1 MSGNVDLFNISLNNF
16 RMCSVKMKT
25 VPYSKLQNPSHKS
38 NLCYVCSQEITGTLS
53 TYKFVSKTMSVNTVP
68 SINYYSLDVIQDE
81 ARRLVQKGMVSR
93 QQPIYSLCQYIPAR
107 EWVCVEC
114 ELEKCDFLLR
124 DRIGDLIGR
133 EEWDND

>member
-1 MSGNVDLFNISLNNF
+1 MSI
-16 RMCSVKMKT
+16 
-25 VPYSKLQNPSHKS
+25 
-38 NLCYVCSQEITGTLS
+38 
-53 TYKFVSKTMSVNTVP
+53 NTVP
-68 SINYYSLDVIQDE
+68 SINYYSLDIIQDE

-93 QQPIYSLCQYIPAR
+93 QQPIYTLCQYIPAR

-133 EEWDND
+133 EKWEND

>member
-1 MSGNVDLFNISLNNF
+1 MPTIQYSLN
-16 RMCSVKMKT
+16 
-25 VPYSKLQNPSHKS
+25 
-38 NLCYVCSQEITGTLS
+38 
-53 TYKFVSKTMSVNTVP
+53 
-68 SINYYSLDVIQDE
+68 VIQDE
-81 ARRLVQKGMVSR
+81 ARHLVDKGAVSR

-107 EWVCVEC
+107 EWVGVEF